1 MLLKIMKNM
10 ESAPNMGSRF
20 GQDVEPKGTYVLE
33 KDFDLKLDKPWVE
46 GQADIN
52 NPLVIDVDDD
62 TLISYK
68 YELAKKYKAKGKR
81 LTEKLMSKGY
91 DAIITMRNGS
101 SGEIILFPNCKFML
115 GGLDENKILIKSLLR
130 ESLLPESIKNGEYH
144 VFHGSPTKIT
154 KFVDEFVG
162 GKEAIDQEGPG
173 IYFTTSE
180 EEAYGY
186 GENVYSVTLTPRL
199 LFDETPTNP
208 QKLRGLITKLA
219 KMAPDWE
226 ESAQNYNENPSRG
239 LIDFVESTLNYND
252 NEKDCMLQ
260 VWIDF
265 YRNDTVDYVRN
276 CVKLGIDGIIVQ
288 KEYKNAKHVIVYN
301 PSIITVK

>member
-1 MLLKIMKNM
+1 MKNM
-10 ESAPNMGSRF
+10 EPAPYMGSRF
-20 GQDVEPKGTYVLE
+20 GQDVEPSGTYVLE
-33 KDFDLKLDKPWVE
+33 KDFDRKLDKPWVE
-46 GQADIN
+46 GQAEIKK
-52 NPLVIDVDDD
+52 PLFIEVNDD

-81 LTEKLMSKGY
+81 LTEKLMAVGY
-91 DAIITMRNGS
+91 DAIITMRDGE
-101 SGEIILFPNCKFML
+101 SGEIILFPNCSFML
-115 GGLDENKILIKSLLR
+115 NRLDETKLLIKNLLR

-144 VFHGSPTKIT
+144 VFHGSKTKIT

-180 EEAYGY
+180 DEAYGY
-186 GENVYSVTLTPRL
+186 GENIYSVTLTPRL
-199 LFDETPTNP
+199 LFDEAPINTK
-208 QKLRGLITKLA
+208 KLRPLITKLA

-226 ESAQNYNENPSRG
+226 ESAQNYDENPSRG
-239 LIDFVESTLNYND
+239 IIDFVESTLNYND
-252 NEKDCMLQ
+252 NEKDCLLQ

-265 YRNDTVDYVRN
+265 YRNSTVDYVRN

-301 PSIITVK
+301 PSIINVK

>member
-1 MLLKIMKNM
+1 MKIMKNM
-10 ESAPNMGSRF
+10 EPAPYMGSRF
-20 GQDVEPKGTYVLE
+20 GQDVEPSGTYVLE
-33 KDFDLKLDKPWVE
+33 KDFDRKLDKPWVE
-46 GQADIN
+46 GQAEIKK
-52 NPLVIDVDDD
+52 PLFIEVNDD

-81 LTEKLMSKGY
+81 LTEKLMAVGY
-91 DAIITMRNGS
+91 DAIITMRDGE
-101 SGEIILFPNCKFML
+101 SGEIILFPNCSFML
-115 GGLDENKILIKSLLR
+115 NRLDETKLLIKNLLR

-144 VFHGSPTKIT
+144 VFHGSKTKIT

-180 EEAYGY
+180 DEAYGY
-186 GENVYSVTLTPRL
+186 GENIYSVTLTPRL
-199 LFDETPTNP
+199 LFDEAPINTK
-208 QKLRGLITKLA
+208 KLRPLITKLA

-226 ESAQNYNENPSRG
+226 ESAQNYDENPSRG
-239 LIDFVESTLNYND
+239 IIDFVESTLNYND
-252 NEKDCMLQ
+252 NEKDCLLQ

-265 YRNDTVDYVRN
+265 YRNSTVDYVRN

-301 PSIITVK
+301 PSIINVK

>member
-1 MLLKIMKNM
+1 MKIMKNM
-10 ESAPNMGSRF
+10 EPAPYMGSRF
-20 GQDVEPKGTYVLE
+20 GQDVEPSGTYVLE
-33 KDFDLKLDKPWVE
+33 KDFDRKLDKPWVE
-46 GQADIN
+46 GQAEIKK
-52 NPLVIDVDDD
+52 PLFIEVNDD

-81 LTEKLMSKGY
+81 LTEKLMAVGY
-91 DAIITMRNGS
+91 DAIITMRDGE
-101 SGEIILFPNCKFML
+101 SGEIILFPNCGFML
-115 GGLDENKILIKSLLR
+115 NRLDETKSLIKNLLR
-130 ESLLPESIKNGEYH
+130 ESLLPESIKNGVYH
-144 VFHGSPTKIT
+144 VFHGSKTKIT

-180 EEAYGY
+180 DEAYGY
-186 GENVYSVTLTPRL
+186 GENIYSVTLTPRL
-199 LFDETPTNP
+199 LFDETPTNTK
-208 QKLRGLITKLA
+208 KLRPLITKLA

-226 ESAQNYNENPSRG
+226 ESAQNYDENPSRG
-239 LIDFVESTLNYND
+239 LVDFVESTLNYND
-252 NEKDCMLQ
+252 NEKDCLLQ

-265 YRNDTVDYVRN
+265 YRNNTVDYVRN

-301 PSIITVK
+301 PSIINVK